1 MARSRR
7 SSAADPATHI
17 RTQTAR
23 SGLTQSGYES
33 RSKSRSGSG
42 SASES
47 GSKSKS
53 HSDLSPCLGWSPDW
67 SRQRKS
73 VIALA
78 TTGSELCKMP
88 RNGHSSVASPV
99 GQNTHTHTQSPLDR
113 VRK

>member
-67 SRQRKS
+67 SRQRRS

-78 TTGSELCKMP
+78 GRELCKMA

-99 GQNTHTHTQSPLDR
+99 VSE
-113 VRK
+113 